1 VVRPNFW
8 IDKRVERERAA
19 STQLT
24 QRDRVEGGTVTE
36 QVDATHIAVRLDGS
50 ELPDVV
56 APSESGVSAVGAWV
70 RAIRDSTGRIVKFGI
85 PDSIPSG
92 AVSFSVGVT
101 GERLVQ
107 LDATTAALDAGLE
120 SARAQQAAD
129 KAELDGKLA
138 ENSEKLT
145 ELDETTVPG
154 LVERVGTVETN
165 LATAQ
170 GQLSDA
176 RGDLTELNDTTLP
189 AMNAAMKDAA
199 TLTEGTLD
207 NARLNVGTLAAQIAN
222 VIELNVSRLVAD
234 DASVNTAVVN
244 KLAVAIANVI
254 ELNADRITAGT
265 IDTSRL
271 DAQSV
276 AAAIGQFLQ
285 LDVGQLTA
293 GSADIGDV
301 VAQKIW
307 AGVAKFAE
315 ITTEM
320 LLAGNAVITGDMM
333 VDTLIGKILSGAV
346 LTAGGGGLPQILVGP
361 ASGTPGTGDT
371 YGVYLTTPN
380 NNAHG
385 SAHLAVTPAGP
396 EFSMLNS
403 DQSTLLSMDGTNGL
417 KVQDTAT
424 NTLVALTD
432 LMFKQSEY
440 YFYSENG
447 KVQTASSGSSS
458 SWSAVGSAGGNGN
471 DVLFASGRALLDV
484 SMYSANSSDKGY
496 TQLAVYLQ
504 DANGNEVADTRL
516 SLKDV
521 NVWGPNL
528 NPEHWSSCKRLI
540 TFTPGT
546 YHVRV
551 VSRAVGG
558 PGSLGAINSIIYE
571 VSAICTPR

>member
-8 IDKRVERERAA
+8 IDKKVERERAA

-70 RAIRDSTGRIVKFGI
+70 RAIRDSTGRIAKFGI

-92 AVSFSVGVT
+92 AEQFSVGVT

-120 SARAQQAAD
+120 SAQADLDAA

-138 ENSEKLT
+138 ENTEKLT
-145 ELDETTVPG
+145 VLDESKLPALT
-154 LVERVGTVETN
+154 ERVGTVETN
-165 LATAQ
+165 LASAQTQIGEAQ
-170 GQLSDA
+170 GSIA
-176 RGDLTELNDTTLP
+176 TLNDETLP
-189 AMNAAMKDAA
+189 GLQDDMRDAA
-199 TLTEGTLD
+199 RLTEGTLD

-222 VIELNVSRLVAD
+222 VIQLNVSRLVAD
-234 DASVNTAVVN
+234 DTSINTAVVN

-271 DAQSV
+271 DAQTV
-276 AAAIGQFLQ
+276 AAAVAQFLQ

-293 GSADIGDV
+293 DTASIGDA

-320 LLAGNAVITGDMM
+320 LTAGNAVITGDMM
-333 VDTLIGKILSGAV
+333 VDTLIGKVLSGAV
-346 LTAGGGGLPQILVGP
+346 LTAGGGSLPQVLVGP
-361 ASGTPGTGDT
+361 ASGVPGQGDS
-371 YGVYLTTPN
+371 YGIYLSTPN
-380 NNAHG
+380 SNATG

-396 EFSMLNS
+396 EFSMLNG
-403 DQSTLLSMDGTNGL
+403 DQSPLLSMDATNGL
-417 KVQDTAT
+417 KVLDTST
-424 NTLVALTD
+424 STLVSTTD
-432 LMFKQSEY
+432 MLFGSKAFVHTGVIGHS
-440 YFYSENG
+440 S
-447 KVQTASSGSSS
+447 ASSGEWGDWNFDDFVVDFIPTTPRVIAYLAVDAYVNDSYGLMRVEGVIRDGGVDFAKVRTTNYV
-458 SWSAVGSAGGNGN
+458 WQFIPADAPLQLNAVGRIEG
-471 DVLFASGRALLDV
+471 L
-484 SMYSANSSDKGY
+484 
-496 TQLAVYLQ
+496 
-504 DANGNEVADTRL
+504 
-516 SLKDV
+516 
-521 NVWGPNL
+521 
-528 NPEHWSSCKRLI
+528 
-540 TFTPGT
+540 TPGKAYKIRVQT
-546 YHVRV
+546 KVRSDGNWKSTLYTS
-551 VSRAVGG
+551 SRGMFLSPA
-558 PGSLGAINSIIYE
+558 
-571 VSAICTPR
+571 